1 MLLKNLRPA
10 DEYDRFASQAL
21 EPWDVMFVTR
31 IRQIARDLPPGALVD
46 IGTATV
52 VVPVRLAADPVLKG
66 WHFIGL
72 DLDETML
79 DGGRADIDQGAGGQV
94 AGNLADAGDE
104 HHVPGLQCLR
114 GKAIVFVSRA

>member
-21 EPWDVMFVTR
+21 EPWDVLFVTR

-66 WHFIGL
+66 WHLSAWIWTKPCSKEA
-72 DLDETML
+72 D
-79 DGGRADIDQGAGGQV
+79 RASK
-94 AGNLADAGDE
+94 
-104 HHVPGLQCLR
+104 R
-114 GKAIVFVSRA
+114 

>member
-21 EPWDVMFVTR
+21 EPWDVLFVTR

-52 VVPVRLAADPVLKG
+52 VPSSSAAPKRPASV
-66 WHFIGL
+66 
-72 DLDETML
+72 
-79 DGGRADIDQGAGGQV
+79 
-94 AGNLADAGDE
+94 DASI
-104 HHVPGLQCLR
+104 
-114 GKAIVFVSRA
+114 AT

>member
-21 EPWDVMFVTR
+21 EPWDVLFVTR

-79 DGGRADIDQGAGGQV
+79 EGGRPRIEALGLSDTIELKVGDALDLPFADNSLTMA
-94 AGNLADAGDE
+94 
-104 HHVPGLQCLR
+104 
-114 GKAIVFVSRA
+114 VSRAN

>member
-31 IRQIARDLPPGALVD
+31 IRQIARDLPAGALVD

-79 DGGRADIDQGAGGQV
+79 EGGRPRIETDDLSAS
-94 AGNLADAGDE
+94 LA
-104 HHVPGLQCLR
+104 QTS
-114 GKAIVFVSRA
+114 SRADDAAGKSDKTFCAARDSQL

>member
-10 DEYDRFASQAL
+10 DEYDRFAAQAL

-72 DLDETML
+72 DLDETMQEAREL
-79 DGGRADIDQGAGGQV
+79 VIEAGLEHCTVVTSPRSGMGALGFEILIKKPLLV
-94 AGNLADAGDE
+94 
-104 HHVPGLQCLR
+104 
-114 GKAIVFVSRA
+114 